1 MDSGTVGR
9 IKAALCEAEMAA
21 GEGTGN
27 LSEEDKAGNKDSG
40 AKIPEKL
47 TDTEYKVLIA
57 CKTPCTIKELN
68 EITDIKSRSYLRE
81 KIIVPLIESG
91 LLKKTIPD
99 KSKSPDQ
106 KYVTTKEGLNYLMT
120 DN

>member
-1 MDSGTVGR
+1 
-9 IKAALCEAEMAA
+9 MAA